1 MYYYMKNVP
10 LEHIGNKWENNRTY
24 LDEICIEEA
33 LILLPINR
41 DNLKIPFKYTFV
53 IIEMTSSF

>member
-1 MYYYMKNVP
+1 MKNVP